1 MRKVKYLLIG
11 LAVAG
16 MMTGCGKNADSEAVN
31 GTEVQSTVE
40 EMSSTAASEMT
51 SEAAPTEITTEP
63 VAQTSLP
70 EEDEIYNY
78 GMISGLGIDQEDARK
93 ATAYLSGLSY
103 GRITSTERIELAGR
117 TYIELKNNEQIVI
130 YLYLLSDGKI
140 KEITD
145 KNLNTLLVI
154 SGDSDSNNT
163 AQPSATQNNGTTS
176 GAASNSQPEMIEEPL
191 FEDIGNGLYPKE
203 EPVFGDYHNG
213 LGYLEEEPVV
223 GDYYG
228 LGEHVE

>member
-78 GMISGLGIDQEDARK
+78 GMISGVLPQISVFEAYGSMIFAAKSSIPHLPYMTRFIILVRLLIPSTNPLFK
-93 ATAYLSGLSY
+93 GLATAF
-103 GRITSTERIELAGR
+103 STASISRSRPFAKLA
-117 TYIELKNNEQIVI
+117 T
-130 YLYLLSDGKI
+130 
-140 KEITD
+140 
-145 KNLNTLLVI
+145 
-154 SGDSDSNNT
+154 
-163 AQPSATQNNGTTS
+163 
-176 GAASNSQPEMIEEPL
+176 GANSL
-191 FEDIGNGLYPKE
+191 FL
-203 EPVFGDYHNG
+203 
-213 LGYLEEEPVV
+213 
-223 GDYYG
+223 
-228 LGEHVE
+228 

>member
-11 LAVAG
+11 LGVAG
-16 MMTGCGKNADSEAVN
+16 MMIGCGKNADSEAVN
-31 GTEVQSTVE
+31 ATEVQSTVE
-40 EMSSTAASEMT
+40 EMSSTVDSEMT

-63 VAQTSLP
+63 VAQTSSP

-78 GMISGLGIDQEDARK
+78 GMISGLGINQEDAKK
-93 ATAYLSGLSY
+93 AAAYLSGISY
-103 GRITSTERIELAGR
+103 GRITSTERIELADH

-145 KNLNTLLVI
+145 MNLNTLLVI
-154 SGDSDSNNT
+154 SGDNDSNST

-176 GAASNSQPEMIEEPL
+176 GAASNSQSEMIEEPVV
-191 FEDIGNGLYPKE
+191 DDYYYGLNE
-203 EPVFGDYHNG
+203 EPVEIPVYGDLGNG
-213 LGYLEEEPVV
+213 WY
-223 GDYYG
+223 
-228 LGEHVE
+228 VE